1 MTTEEIKAIIA
12 KYELFR
18 SGDKLGTYKKID
30 RAEFVREVGGNKADI
45 MDYMVAQEKAELEA
59 KLHADVQYTL
69 NTTEAYGIY
78 NGISEFAISDLIKA
92 IAAEVGVDAMDYGYS
107 NDRIAQKL
115 SKDPAIIE
123 AAHQS
128 YVPYPVQDGWTE
140 EAKRIR
146 RELIVEGCAPGCG
159 MVPNALLRERLRV
172 ILTGVYNEVTLP
184 RLERAAAKEKEREE
198 IMSRVARVD
207 TTEEQVEDEGG
218 KTVQYTHR
226 VLMPSGKTY
235 EFTDRNVFDFGRVVS
250 YNGMML
256 AKEGDTLC
264 WERFV
269 SGEGWV
275 VADVV
280 SDPESDEA
288 YLAYRAASMFGHA
301 GHGIRM

>member
-1 MTTEEIKAIIA
+1 MTIKEIKSIIA

-45 MDYMVAQEKAELEA
+45 LAYMEAQEKAELEA

-78 NGISEFAISDLIKA
+78 NGISEFAISEIIRE

-107 NDRIAQKL
+107 DDRIAQQL
-115 SKDPAIIE
+115 SKDPSIIE
-123 AAHQS
+123 AAQQS
-128 YVPYPVQDGWTE
+128 YIPDPVQDGWTE

-146 RELIVEGCAPGCG
+146 RELIVEGRAPGCG
-159 MVPNALLRERLRV
+159 MIPNTLLRERLRA
-172 ILTGVYNEVTLP
+172 ILTSIYNEVTVP
-184 RLERAAAKEKEREE
+184 RLERAAAKEKECEE
-198 IMSRVARVD
+198 IMSHVANVE
-207 TTEEQVEDEGG
+207 TSEKQVEDEGG

-256 AKEGDTLC
+256 VKEGDVLC

-280 SDPESDEA
+280 ADPKHDET
-288 YLAYRAASMFGHA
+288 YLAYRAASLFGHN